1 MVSEMVQAYIL
12 VKVEAGKDEET
23 FSEIAKLSNVSK
35 ANSTYGIYDL
45 IIAVEFSKIEELDE
59 FVFNKV
65 RKISGVKETAT
76 IIISKTII

>member
-1 MVSEMVQAYIL
+1 MVQAYIL

-65 RKISGVKETAT
+65 RKIPGVKETAT
-76 IIISKTII
+76 MIIWKTII

>member
-1 MVSEMVQAYIL
+1 MVSEMIQAYIL

-65 RKISGVKETAT
+65 RKIPGVKETAT

>member
-1 MVSEMVQAYIL
+1 MVQAYIL

-23 FSEIAKLSNVSK
+23 FAEIAKLSNISK

-45 IIAVEFSKIEELDE
+45 VISVKFLKIEELDD

-65 RKISGVKETAT
+65 RKIPGVKETAT
-76 IIISKTII
+76 IIISKVII